1 LPLVFKGGTYL
12 WFFHGLRRF
21 SEDLDFTASEESS
34 KDIPEMVSRSLA
46 LFGVVNELKRI
57 KDNNTTFSFRI
68 TANGPLNSGLRDR
81 CVVYV
86 EISKREMVLCKT
98 IPVKF
103 DRPEYQLPIK
113 NLSGMALEEVGA
125 EKVRAIMT
133 RDKAR
138 DIYDLYYLIHN
149 KKIKI
154 DNKLTV
160 QKLKYYKTGFSK
172 LKLIEKINDSNDYYK
187 KELTT
192 IVLEDIPDYKFVRTT
207 IDDWIL

>member
-1 LPLVFKGGTYL
+1 
-12 WFFHGLRRF
+12 
-21 SEDLDFTASEESS
+21 
-34 KDIPEMVSRSLA
+34 MVSRSLA